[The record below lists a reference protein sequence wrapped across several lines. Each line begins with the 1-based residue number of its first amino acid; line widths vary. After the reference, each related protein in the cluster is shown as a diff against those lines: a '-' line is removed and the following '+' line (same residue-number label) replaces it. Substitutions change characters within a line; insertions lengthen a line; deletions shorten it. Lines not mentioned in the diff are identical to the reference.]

1 MKLLVYCDGTPSS
14 ERALHFAAS
23 LVRKLAADLAVITVR
38 SGTHAIEPPP
48 PFGAEVDLADRQH
61 LPSGLQVLAHAED
74 VLCAEEL
81 LDREAARNVLIRE
94 LPNGHLFVCRSRSE
108 KRIPF
113 YVCFGH
119 MIETLNHE
127 IDKHGY
133 DLLIIAP
140 PHRGRLHKMVLGDTT
155 RKLVLDLHSSVLIIR
170 GGRMESRFVICADGS
185 TAARRQLGMFKR
197 FLPAISGL
205 LEVIWVRT
213 PDCDA
218 DGAEAAEAH
227 LRSLEK
233 WLTTAGRPFDIIRAQ
248 GSRPAEVI
256 AEAAGDDAVIFLS
269 ASLRHDV
276 YRRLVGSMP
285 MQIMARTPSSV
296 MVVKGLPESDPEF
309 LSE

>member
-1 MKLLVYCDGTPSS
+1 MKLLVYCDGSPSS
-14 ERALHFAAS
+14 EWALRFAAQ

-38 SGTHAIEPPP
+38 SETHAIDPPP
-48 PFGAEVDLADRQH
+48 PFGIEVDLADRQN
-61 LPSGLQVLAHAED
+61 LPTGLQVLARAVD

-81 LDREAARNVLIRE
+81 LDPGETRNIQVRE
-94 LPNGHLFVCRSRSE
+94 LPNGHLFVCRGKSE

-119 MIETLNHE
+119 KIETLNLE

-133 DLLIIAP
+133 ELVIIAP
-140 PHRGRLHKMVLGDTT
+140 PLRGRLHKIVLGDDT
-155 RKLVLDLHSSVLIIR
+155 RKLVLDLHTSVLIVR
-170 GGRMESRFVICADGS
+170 DGRAASRFVICADGS

-197 FLPAISGL
+197 FLPAISGP

-218 DGAEAAEAH
+218 DGAETAEGY

-233 WLTTAGRPFDIIRAQ
+233 WLNSAGATFEIIRAH

-276 YRRLVGSMP
+276 YRRLRGSMP
-285 MQIMARTPSSV
+285 MQILSRTPSSV
-296 MVVKGLPESDPEF
+296 MVVKGLPEGDPES